1 MLRDRAEL
9 DSQFGRTALG
19 VLLIQDAAVVP
30 LVFIVTALSSG
41 GSLHQIA
48 GRMVFLVGL
57 AGALIGVFYL
67 LFSRMMPRVLVMSTW
82 RRNRDLPVLLTV
94 CMAGG
99 AAWSAHALQL
109 SPALGAFLA
118 GVLLAVSP
126 YATQIQADVQPLR
139 SVLVTLFIAAIGMF
153 GDVDWFVQH
162 IGIVAVALVAI
173 VGLKLLIVTV
183 LTWAARL
190 PLQFAV
196 ATGCCLAQI
205 GEFSFVLAM
214 IVRGD
219 AAERSVMSEPVF
231 QAMVSATL
239 LSLFAT
245 PYLIAAGP
253 RWGSR
258 LEREL
263 RRYGAWTRT
272 AETPAATAGLTA
284 AAAAAAAPTDVILI
298 LGFGPAGQRVAEELL
313 AAHRDRLVVV
323 DLNIDNIAV
332 AHRYGILAH
341 VGDATQ
347 TDILEHVGI
356 HRAHIVVITLP
367 SPSTARRLIQHIRHL
382 VPSAMLARARP
393 LSHPSLGTAAGRS
406 GRGGGRGRPGGTSPG
421 TGSPSGI
428 ARLQVTAGSA
438 TTPRHRATRL
448 HQCTRTARWINTGGD
463 SCCPSAAD

>member
-1 MLRDRAEL
+1 ML
-9 DSQFGRTALG
+9 
-19 VLLIQDAAVVP
+19 
-30 LVFIVTALSSG
+30 
-41 GSLHQIA
+41 
-48 GRMVFLVGL
+48 FLVGL
-57 AGALIGVFYL
+57 AAALIGVFYL
-67 LFSRMMPRVLVMSTW
+67 FFSQMMPRVLVMSTW

-153 GDVDWFVQH
+153 GDVDWFLQH

-258 LEREL
+258 LERML
-263 RRYGAWTRT
+263 RRYGAWTGA

-284 AAAAAAAPTDVILI
+284 AAAAAATPADVILI

-332 AHRYGILAH
+332 AHRYGISAH

-382 VPSAMLARARP
+382 APSAML
-393 LSHPSLGTAAGRS
+393 LV
-406 GRGGGRGRPGGTSPG
+406 RGRYHIHRWELLRVGADVVVDEEDQVGH
-421 TGSPSGI
+421 
-428 ARLQVTAGSA
+428 RLAEEV
-438 TTPRHRATRL
+438 RL
-448 HQCTRTARWINTGGD
+448 VWRDDR
-463 SCCPSAAD
+463 